1 MHLSQE
7 KDKYNQMVLK
17 FQREMTELQAALY
30 EEGQNRTRL
39 QMELDAKDSE
49 NEQLQAR
56 MALQN
61 SDTASVN
68 SSGHEMEEDGVLGIK
83 NIYYD
88 TKKNIMSCE
97 IMNLMVNS
105 FTHPLH
111 LLQSFISEMF
121 IIRLN

>member
-1 MHLSQE
+1 
-7 KDKYNQMVLK
+7 MVLK

-61 SDTASVN
+61 VDTASVN
-68 SSGHEMEEDGVLGIK
+68 SSGHEMEEDGVLGISIF
-83 NIYYD
+83 NITRNVAKIVYSP
-88 TKKNIMSCE
+88 I
-97 IMNLMVNS
+97 IINLS
-105 FTHPLH
+105 FY
-111 LLQSFISEMF
+111 QK
-121 IIRLN
+121 

>member
-1 MHLSQE
+1 MFFFVQIKLTNDSFQQE

-68 SSGHEMEEDGVLGIK
+68 SSGQDAEDDGMLGNASRSLPRAVLIGL
-83 NIYYD
+83 
-88 TKKNIMSCE
+88 SA
-97 IMNLMVNS
+97 L
-105 FTHPLH
+105 F
-111 LLQSFISEMF
+111 
-121 IIRLN
+121 